1 MYCPDMGN
9 RMTAR
14 LLWLFRLVA
23 GVAMSAPVAFESN
36 LTDAL
41 ERTEQRIAERPD
53 LVPLIS
59 IQKQLEYL
67 INFNNGA
74 VDGSRLKDIN
84 VGLVAVREIENWD
97 DNLAGL
103 LYKIDVEVDR
113 LRIAEALKRA

>member
-1 MYCPDMGN
+1 MNNQD
-9 RMTAR
+9 
-14 LLWLFRLVA
+14 
-23 GVAMSAPVAFESN
+23 FESN

-97 DNLAGL
+97 DDLAGL